1 MKENFENLEFNV
13 IKEAVAK
20 NCSFSLGSEYI
31 LNETPHF
38 SYLWANREN
47 TRGKEALKLYEAY
60 RTPGFAG
67 VHDISTSIQIIDK
80 GGVVTPQELYQ
91 LASFSRACL
100 SIKKYMVESDLTTPS
115 ISDLVDSLS
124 SQKKI
129 IAKIEECISAAYEV
143 KDSASSELKSLRRNI
158 SQCEQE
164 ISKATQDVIARY
176 ASILMDTITATR
188 NNRTCV
194 LVKASDKNKIRG
206 FIHGESASG
215 QAVYV
220 EPEVLLRLNNRL
232 QTLIAKEQ
240 EEINRILRELCSY
253 VMPETHAY
261 LSDLDTLTILDALF
275 AKAKWAFD
283 RCGVY
288 ANIEEK
294 GNRLYFK
301 DARHPLIE
309 EEKVVS
315 NTYEIKEP
323 FHHLLITGSNTG
335 GKTVTLKTI
344 GLFTVLTFA
353 GFPILCEEAS
363 VPCFDGVYVDIGDS
377 QSIVESLSTFSAHLS
392 KLAYICEAA
401 SDRSLVLL
409 DELGSGTDPSE
420 GECLAIATL
429 DYFREHDIMCIATT
443 HYSKLKEY
451 AKKKEDILLASVAF
465 DMEKMCPTY
474 RYLEGYS
481 GQSNALEI
489 ASRYELKKE
498 IIEKAYQLKEENKS
512 DNQKLMEKLDQDFM
526 RIHQKEEELEVLK
539 QQLMKE
545 KEQLKVAQ
553 EKFVIQQE
561 KQRKEASLKVEAMI
575 EAAKEK
581 AEAIIEELKDL
592 KQKGTIKEHEIIAIK
607 SKLNTKENEETETE
621 EESVPVFKEKDYVK
635 LKNLGYHGEI
645 VQLKGNRA
653 TVFANGMKMNVKV
666 NELEPTQ
673 RPKVKKISVHTS
685 KRTSSQSISGECN
698 VIGMR
703 VEEALSVI
711 DKYLDSAM
719 FSKMYTIRLVHG
731 HGTGALRSA
740 IHQYLKRNKHVENYR
755 LGGEGEGGLGAT
767 VVTLKHGEK
776 NG

>member
-1 MKENFENLEFNV
+1 MKEKYENLEFNI

-20 NCSFSLGSEYI
+20 NCSFSLGVDYV
-31 LNETPHF
+31 LNEIPHF
-38 SYLWANREN
+38 NYLWAQREN
-47 TRGKEALKLYEAY
+47 VRGKEALKLYEAY

-67 VHDISTSIQIIDK
+67 VHDISDSIQIIDK
-80 GGVVTPQELYQ
+80 GGIVSTMELYQ
-91 LASFSRACL
+91 IAAFSRAIL
-100 SIKKYMVESDLTTPS
+100 GVKKYMVESDLNTPS

-124 SQKKI
+124 SQKRI
-129 IAKIEECISAAYEV
+129 IDKIEDCISAAYEV
-143 KDSASSELKSLRRNI
+143 KDSASVELKSIRRGI

-164 ISKATQDVIARY
+164 ISKSTQEVISKY
-176 ASILMDTITATR
+176 SSILMDNITATR

-215 QAVYV
+215 QAVYI
-220 EPEVLLRLNNRL
+220 EPEVLLKLNNRL
-232 QTLIAKEQ
+232 QSLFAKEKD
-240 EEINRILRELCSY
+240 EINRILKELCAF
-253 VMPETHAY
+253 VMPHTHAY

-283 RCGVY
+283 HCGTY
-288 ANIEEK
+288 ADIEEN

-301 DARHPLIE
+301 DARHPLID
-309 EEKVVS
+309 EEKVVA
-315 NTYEIKEP
+315 NTYEINEP
-323 FHHLLITGSNTG
+323 YHHLLITGSNTG

-353 GFPILCEEAS
+353 GFPVFCEEAV
-363 VPCFDGVYVDIGDS
+363 VPWFDGVYVDIGDS

-392 KLAYICEAA
+392 KLAYICEQA

-429 DYFREHDIMCIATT
+429 DYFREHNIMCIATT

-465 DMEKMCPTY
+465 DMEKMRPTY
-474 RYLEGYS
+474 KYLEGYS

-489 ASRYELKKE
+489 ASRYHLKSD
-498 IIEKAYQLKEENKS
+498 IIEKAYVLKEENKS
-512 DNQKLMEKLDQDFM
+512 DNQKLMEKLDEDFM
-526 RIHQKEEELEVLK
+526 KIHQKNEELESLSKQLEEEKQKFLK
-539 QQLMKE
+539 MKE
-545 KEQLKVAQ
+545 QFLE
-553 EKFVIQQE
+553 QQE
-561 KQRKEASLKVEAMI
+561 KIQLEAKVKAELMI
-575 EAAKEK
+575 EEAKEK
-581 AEAIIEELKDL
+581 AETVIDELKQL
-592 KQKGTIKEHEIIAIK
+592 KNSAKEHEIIAIK
-607 SKLNTKENEETETE
+607 SKLKNNDNDEEVEEDETYT
-621 EESVPVFKEKDYVK
+621 FKEKDYVK
-635 LKNLGYHGEI
+635 LKKLGYHGEI
-645 VQLKGNRA
+645 LNIKGNRA
-653 TVFANGMKMNVKV
+653 TVFANGMKMNVKISD
-666 NELEPTQ
+666 LEPTQ
-673 RPKVKKISVHTS
+673 RPKVKKISTHSS
-685 KRTSSQSISGECN
+685 KRTTSQRVSGECN

-719 FSKMYTIRLVHG
+719 FSKMYNIRLIHG

-740 IHQYLKRNKHVENYR
+740 IHQYLKRNKHVESYR

-767 VVTLKHGEK
+767 VVVLKHGEK